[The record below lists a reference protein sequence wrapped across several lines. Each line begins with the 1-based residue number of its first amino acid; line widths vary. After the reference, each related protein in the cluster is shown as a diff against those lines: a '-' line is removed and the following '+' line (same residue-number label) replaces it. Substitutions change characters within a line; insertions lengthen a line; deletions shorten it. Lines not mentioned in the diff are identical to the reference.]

1 MYQIKLKTRLNYLQ
15 INIGFKK
22 TNRQQMSVGFKLFQI
37 NSIFLVKTNQRYQ
50 YQCMNRKRKY
60 QEQK

>member
-1 MYQIKLKTRLNYLQ
+1 MYQIKLKLRSNCSQ
-15 INIGFKK
+15 INIGIKK
-22 TNRQQMSVGFKLFQI
+22 PTDNICQLVFKLFQI

-50 YQCMNRKRKY
+50 YQYMNRKRKY